1 MHLGGGV
8 YYYEQIKGIRDDGE
22 GGSVEQYGSGFTS
35 TQQQNARQQQQ
46 NAPQNDCDKFV
57 EYLEIKA
64 AFGALGIAGGMDWQA
79 VKLKTAYNMIDDA
92 LIKTELVAMQTRRA
106 RFLGGRRPMNGFRQ
120 ELQANIETR
129 SHILVTAAAMISGDL
144 PLNVNLEYFTQN
156 QTSRDGIHLSQ
167 LFIGVDMRERYMSGI
182 PEERIPEKN
191 AELFGDH
198 LGNVVGGWMSRVM
211 SGEMSR
217 DEFRSLATRAICTGE
232 ITPFNF
238 TP

>member
-1 MHLGGGV
+1 
-8 YYYEQIKGIRDDGE
+8 
-22 GGSVEQYGSGFTS
+22 
-35 TQQQNARQQQQ
+35 
-46 NAPQNDCDKFV
+46 
-57 EYLEIKA
+57 
-64 AFGALGIAGGMDWQA
+64 
-79 VKLKTAYNMIDDA
+79 
-92 LIKTELVAMQTRRA
+92 
-106 RFLGGRRPMNGFRQ
+106 
-120 ELQANIETR
+120 
-129 SHILVTAAAMISGDL
+129 MISGDL